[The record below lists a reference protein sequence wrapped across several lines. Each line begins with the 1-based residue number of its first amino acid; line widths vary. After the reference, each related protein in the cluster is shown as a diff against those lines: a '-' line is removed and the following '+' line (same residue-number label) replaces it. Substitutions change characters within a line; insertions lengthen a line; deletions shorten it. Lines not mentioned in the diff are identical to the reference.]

1 MTRQIEIVGKSGARY
16 RYTALEEERI
26 LPASG
31 ANYVIARVTDEGPS
45 ILFAGETDN
54 LSRAA
59 WREPLARAKEQYGD
73 ADILMRLNV
82 TSAIRRAEQE
92 DVVEEHHP
100 PMNQPQM

>member
-1 MTRQIEIVGKSGARY
+1 LTRQIEIAGKSGARY

-31 ANYVIARVTDEGPS
+31 ANFIIAQVTQEGPS

-59 WREPLARAKEQYGD
+59 WREPLARAQEAYGEVNV
-73 ADILMRLNV
+73 LMRLNV
-82 TSAIRRAEQE
+82 TRAIRRAEQD

-100 PMNQPQM
+100 PLNQAQA